1 MAEKREKSWDRV
13 ARWAGTVAGK
23 DKNKETGNKETGNND
38 IGNKDI
44 GDEMTNSNEALQD
57 EARQAMNE
65 THTGGRTV
73 HEAGEESVPEVNSH
87 SAAQVEIEQLRGEKE
102 QLLDRLA
109 RLQAEFDN
117 ARKREQKEKADAR
130 EYTIGNTVEPFL
142 GVMDNFQLALKAE
155 GSADQLRGGV
165 ELILKQMEDALK
177 GLQVVPVETVGAQ
190 FDPRVHEALGSI
202 ETTEFPDHEVLE
214 EIRRGYKIR
223 EKLLRPAL
231 VRIASNSAQVVA

>member
-1 MAEKREKSWDRV
+1 MS
-13 ARWAGTVAGK
+13 TVNEATMQ
-23 DKNKETGNKETGNND
+23 DEVNEASTFETGAET
-38 IGNKDI
+38 
-44 GDEMTNSNEALQD
+44 
-57 EARQAMNE
+57 
-65 THTGGRTV
+65 GRTV
-73 HEAGEESVPEVNSH
+73 RQAGEESGPEIVAP
-87 SAAQVEIEQLRGEKE
+87 SALQVEVDQLRGEKD

-117 ARKREQKEKADAR
+117 ARKREQKERADAR

-155 GSADQLRGGV
+155 GTVEQLRSGV
-165 ELILKQMEDALK
+165 ELILKQMEEALK
-177 GLQVVPVETVGAQ
+177 GLQVLPVETVGAQ

-202 ETTEFPDHEVLE
+202 ETNEFPDHQVLE

-231 VRIASNSAQVVA
+231 VRIASNSAQVSA